1 MPNLNSL
8 RRKRIKMI
16 LSMIR
21 KEKNRKNY
29 KLKTP
34 YHHISY
40 PQITNIESHHKPI
53 SEEEQIRLLN
63 NENFIQSLPK
73 HQVNPSSLQL
83 HSEKKKIK
91 IVRIEDNHHKPIEE
105 DIYLDKIISYPKIE
119 EILHVE
125 KNNNSLES
133 IEPIIINTSDAVT
146 TESSEVIEQTKVDSE
161 KSSKEEMIKKI
172 EIAPSIIENP
182 FILKREGPKVQVY
195 GAFNT
200 GTNLMVK
207 LLNNLLQTNIPKEGS
222 TRKWKHTLIVKNF
235 PRLFHICMIKNPF
248 SWFQSVIKESY
259 LIEWDKKKKLL
270 HQPVLMRGEGNPQRF
285 SSIAKLWLH
294 YYITYLEFSKK
305 NKYNVLVIPFEEMIY
320 DTDNLYKFVS
330 DIFKIPLPN
339 NYTEIKEKT
348 MARPA
353 KPHGHCH
360 TLNQVK
366 EKTKL
371 EFLFSKYS
379 KEDVMR
385 FFQDVPLHLIL
396 PKHRQLWNLDDWF
409 NHFITRSEVSN
420 APSIHP

>member
-1 MPNLNSL
+1 MNKLNSL
-8 RRKRIKMI
+8 RRKRVKMI
-16 LSMIR
+16 LNMIR
-21 KEKNRKNY
+21 QEKNLKKKNQVQRAR
-29 KLKTP
+29 
-34 YHHISY
+34 INY
-40 PQITNIESHHKPI
+40 PQITNIPHQEHTPI
-53 SEEEQIRLLN
+53 SESEQIRLLN
-63 NENFIQSLPK
+63 NQNFIESLPK
-73 HQVNPSSLQL
+73 HQVDPSSLQPKI
-83 HSEKKKIK
+83 EKKIK
-91 IVRIEDNHHKPIEE
+91 IVRIEEKEE
-105 DIYLDKIISYPKIE
+105 IIPKKQLEDDIYLDQIISYPKIE
-119 EILHVE
+119 EILLT
-125 KNNNSLES
+125 K
-133 IEPIIINTSDAVT
+133 
-146 TESSEVIEQTKVDSE
+146 SSEQ
-161 KSSKEEMIKKI
+161 KENEEEELKINIIPKKI
-172 EIAPSIIENP
+172 DNP
-182 FILKREGPKVQVY
+182 FQLKREGPKVQVF

-207 LLNNLLQTNIPKEGS
+207 LLNNFFQTQIPKEGS
-222 TRKWKHTLIVKNF
+222 TRKWKHTLDVKNF

-270 HQPVLMRGEGNPQRF
+270 HQSVIMRGEGNPQRF
-285 SSIAKLWLH
+285 SSISKLWLH
-294 YYITYLEFSKK
+294 YYISYLEFSKN

-320 DTDNLYKFVS
+320 DTDNLYQFIS
-330 DIFKIPLPN
+330 DVFKTPIPI
-339 NYTEIKEKT
+339 NYEEIKEKT

-379 KEDVMR
+379 KEDVVK

-409 NHFITRSEVSN
+409 NHFITRSDVSK

>member
-1 MPNLNSL
+1 MNKLNSL
-8 RRKRIKMI
+8 RRKRMKMI
-16 LSMIR
+16 LKMI
-21 KEKNRKNY
+21 KQEKNRKKNI
-29 KLKTP
+29 
-34 YHHISY
+34 HSINRIQY
-40 PQITNIESHHKPI
+40 PQITNLPHHHPHIPI
-53 SEEEQIRLLN
+53 SESEQIRLLN
-63 NENFIQSLPK
+63 NPTFIESLPK
-73 HQVNPSSLQL
+73 HQVNPSSL
-83 HSEKKKIK
+83 EPNIEKKIK
-91 IVRIEDNHHKPIEE
+91 MVRIQPKEEEKEE
-105 DIYLDKIISYPKIE
+105 DIYLNHITYPKIE
-119 EILHVE
+119 ELISNHDDINNSTDYINHTEEVKEEKEEKEKE
-125 KNNNSLES
+125 KNK
-133 IEPIIINTSDAVT
+133 IPI
-146 TESSEVIEQTKVDSE
+146 
-161 KSSKEEMIKKI
+161 KI
-172 EIAPSIIENP
+172 DNP
-182 FILKREGPKVQVY
+182 FQLKREGPKVQVF

-207 LLNNLLQTNIPKEGS
+207 LLNNIFQTQIPKEGS
-222 TRKWKHTLIVKNF
+222 TRKWKHTLNVKNF

-294 YYITYLEFSKK
+294 YYITYLEFSK
-305 NKYNVLVIPFEEMIY
+305 NHKYNVLVIPFEEMIY
-320 DTDNLYKFVS
+320 DTDNLYQFISNV
-330 DIFKIPLPN
+330 FKIPLPV
-339 NYTEIKEKT
+339 NYNDIKEKT

-379 KEDVMR
+379 KEDVVK

-396 PKHRQLWNLDDWF
+396 PKHRQLWHLDDWF
-409 NHFITRSEVSN
+409 NHFITRSDVSN

>member
-1 MPNLNSL
+1 MNKIHKLNSL
-8 RRKRIKMI
+8 RRKRIKT
-16 LSMIR
+16 LLQMIR
-21 KEKNRKNY
+21 KEKRREFKH
-29 KLKTP
+29 P
-34 YHHISY
+34 SIQRIQY
-40 PQITNIESHHKPI
+40 PLITNNPI

-63 NENFIQSLPK
+63 NDKFIESLPK
-73 HQVNPSSLQL
+73 HQVNTSSIQNHL
-83 HSEKKKIK
+83 EKKKIK
-91 IVRIEDNHHKPIEE
+91 MVTIQDNNNNNTSNQE
-105 DIYLDKIISYPKIE
+105 DIYLDKIPICPYPKIE
-119 EILHVE
+119 ELSEYNINEE
-125 KNNNSLES
+125 KEDNKE
-133 IEPIIINTSDAVT
+133 
-146 TESSEVIEQTKVDSE
+146 KVDDATKDFPE
-161 KSSKEEMIKKI
+161 NINIPKKI
-172 EIAPSIIENP
+172 EN
-182 FILKREGPKVQVY
+182 FFQLKREGPKVQVF

-207 LLNNLLQTNIPKEGS
+207 LLNNLFETQIPKEGS
-222 TRKWKHTLIVKNF
+222 TRKWKHTLNVKNF

-259 LIEWDKKKKLL
+259 LIEWDKKKRLL

-294 YYITYLEFSKK
+294 YYISYLEFSKK

-320 DTDNLYKFVS
+320 DTDNLYQFVS
-330 DIFKIPLPN
+330 NVFKIPLPT
-339 NYTEIKEKT
+339 NYNEIKEKT

-353 KPHGHCH
+353 KPHGHCN

-371 EFLFSKYS
+371 EFLFSKYT

-396 PKHRQLWNLDDWF
+396 PKHRYLWKLDDWF
-409 NHFITRSEVSN
+409 NHFITRPEVSN